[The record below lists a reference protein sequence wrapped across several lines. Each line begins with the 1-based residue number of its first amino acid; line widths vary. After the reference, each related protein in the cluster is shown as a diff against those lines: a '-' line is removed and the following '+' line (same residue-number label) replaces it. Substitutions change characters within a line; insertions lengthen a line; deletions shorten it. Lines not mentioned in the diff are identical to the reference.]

1 MAADNILFATNS
13 MRSSV
18 SSLKKK
24 LSNLKIQVEMFDA
37 ELEKIENKFD
47 NILTQ
52 AEIYKA
58 KVEREV
64 GREVRRLEKELS
76 EASSKRTEAVTKTV
90 DPSDLK
96 VASTLSIFE
105 ALLRNMCANAEDFR
119 IASEAFL
126 FPAVYERVM
135 GGDDETYFLE
145 EVPPSASLIIKRGV
159 EYISWLRSEYD
170 THLTEPA
177 TWADAIDYIAEWWRN
192 DALPLLYGC
201 RDEQWDID
209 WPLSLSEILIWRN
222 SPGERPLQ
230 FPKIFDAYE
239 IYKSHKDEIYE
250 SSGLRAFELRL
261 FTFENGSNA

>member
-64 GREVRRLEKELS
+64 GREVRRLEKELAEKS
-76 EASSKRTEAVTKTV
+76 TKHADKTPTVT

-105 ALLRNMCANAEDFR
+105 SLLRNMCVNAEDFR
-119 IASEAFL
+119 LASEAFL

-135 GGDDETYFLE
+135 SGDDEAYFLE
-145 EVPPSASLIIKRGV
+145 EVPPSANLIIKRGS

-170 THLTEPA
+170 THLTEPN
-177 TWADAIDYIAEWWRN
+177 TWSDAIDYIAEWWRN
-192 DALPLLYGC
+192 DALPLLYGS

-209 WPLSLSEILIWRN
+209 LPLSLSEILIWRD
-222 SPGERPLQ
+222 SPGDRPLQ

-261 FTFENGSNA
+261 FTFEKGTNA